1 MCGIAGVFGINNFTK
16 IKGSVVNGNQLYTP
30 NKNTYLKNYF
40 SALLHI
46 SQLRGQDSS
55 GLFLVDNKQQYSFLK
70 DTCTSST
77 LISTNRYSSLLSSA
91 DWDVCIGHS
100 RAATVGGMTY
110 DAAHPHIY
118 ENIMLVHN
126 GTVRNH
132 NAKLTGCPVGVSD
145 SSALAWKL
153 NELDVGDAHKL
164 FASIQD
170 FGAVIWYDF
179 RDKSLNIAKDDS
191 RPLFWTKP
199 PRKFK
204 GKFTCGYISSQAE
217 ALAFVSNSDCPRIDK
232 VPSFHHYKY
241 QDGEMKLFTTWTE
254 YKEPPQKNNYGT
266 SHYSHYA
273 YSRAVTGN
281 TDEDY
286 QRLVS
291 QYSSD
296 DDDIGSDIN
305 LHDSIT
311 LDKGTK
317 IRVNLVLD
325 LGVDHPLKATYHDPI
340 ADTTYAVYIDQPPLS
355 MFEEYETLMDEGGV
369 VEIKYVHSSN
379 IFAKVCKQLKPNRGR
394 LNAV

>member
-1 MCGIAGVFGINNFTK
+1 MCGLAGVFGINNFTK
-16 IKGSVVNGNQLYTP
+16 VKGASVNGNQLYTS
-30 NKNTYLKNYF
+30 NQKTYLRQHF
-40 SALLHI
+40 STLLHI
-46 SQLRGQDSS
+46 SQLRGHDSS
-55 GLFLVDNKQQYSFLK
+55 GLFLVDNKQKHSFIK

-77 LISTNRYSSLLSSA
+77 LIGTKRYDALLSSSE
-91 DWDVCIGHS
+91 WDVCIGHS

-118 ENIMLVHN
+118 ENVMLVHN

-132 NAKLTGCPVGVSD
+132 SVKLKGCPFGVSD

-164 FASIQD
+164 FASIED

-179 RDKSLNIAKDDS
+179 RDQSLNIARDDS

-241 QDGEMKLFTTWTE
+241 QNGEMKLFTTWTE
-254 YKEPPQKNNYGT
+254 YQEPPKKNNYGT
-266 SHYSHYA
+266 SHYSHYS
-273 YSRAVTGN
+273 YSRAGTGN

-286 QRLVS
+286 QRLIS

-296 DDDIGSDIN
+296 DDDGSDID
-305 LHDSIT
+305 LHDNIT

-317 IRVNLVLD
+317 IRVNTVFD
-325 LGVDHPLKATYHDPI
+325 LGVDRPLRATYHDPI
-340 ADTTYAVYIDQPPLS
+340 ADTTYAVFIDQPPIS
-355 MFEEYETLMDEGGV
+355 MFEEYETLIDEGGV
-369 VEIKYVHSSN
+369 VEIKYVHGSN
-379 IFAKVCKQLKPNRGR
+379 IYARVCKQLKTNKGKV
-394 LNAV
+394 NAV

>member
-16 IKGSVVNGNQLYTP
+16 IKRAVVNGNQLYTS
-30 NKNTYLKNYF
+30 NQKTYLKNYF
-40 SALLHI
+40 STLLHI

-55 GLFLVDNKQQYSFLK
+55 GLFLVDNKQKCSFLK

-77 LISTNRYSSLLSSA
+77 LISTNRYNALLLSE

-132 NAKLTGCPVGVSD
+132 VEKLKGCPVGVSD

-153 NELDVGDAHKL
+153 NALDVGDAHKL

-170 FGAVIWYDF
+170 FGAVVWYDF

-199 PRKFK
+199 HRKSK

-241 QDGEMKLFTTWTE
+241 QDGEMKLFTTWTK
-254 YKEPPQKNNYGT
+254 YKEPIKKNNYVT

-273 YSRAVTGN
+273 ASRAGN
-281 TDEDY
+281 ADEDY
-286 QRLVS
+286 QRRIS
-291 QYSSD
+291 QYTSYD
-296 DDDIGSDIN
+296 DNDIEYDVD
-305 LHDSIT
+305 LHGNTT

-317 IRVNLVLD
+317 IRVNNVFD
-325 LGVDHPLKATYHDPI
+325 LGIDRPLRATYHDPI
-340 ADTTYAVYIDQPPLS
+340 SDTTYAVFIDQPPIS
-355 MFEEYETLMDEGGV
+355 MFEEYETLLDKGGV
-369 VEIKYVHSSN
+369 VEIRYVHSSN
-379 IFAKVCKQLKPNRGR
+379 IYAKVCKQLKPSRGR

>member
-30 NKNTYLKNYF
+30 NQKTYLNNYF
-40 SALLHI
+40 STLLHI

-77 LISTNRYSSLLSSA
+77 LISTNRYKSVLSSA

-118 ENIMLVHN
+118 ENVMLVHN

-132 NAKLTGCPVGVSD
+132 AVKLKGCPVGVSD

-153 NELDVGDAHKL
+153 NEFDVGDAHKL

-217 ALAFVSNSDCPRIDK
+217 ALAFVINSDCPRIDK

-254 YKEPPQKNNYGT
+254 YKEPPQQNYYGT
-266 SHYSHYA
+266 SHYSHYSS
-273 YSRAVTGN
+273 SRTRTGN

-291 QYSSD
+291 QYVSD
-296 DDDIGSDIN
+296 DNIGYDIELTDN
-305 LHDSIT
+305 IT
-311 LDKGTK
+311 LENGSK
-317 IRVNLVLD
+317 IRVNTVLD
-325 LGVDHPLKATYHDPI
+325 LGVDRPLRATYLDPI
-340 ADTTYAVYIDQPPLS
+340 TDTTYAVFIDQPPLS
-355 MFEEYETLMDEGGV
+355 MFEEYEALLEEGGV